1 MYLYL
6 NGEIVTRE
14 NARISPFDHGFLYGM
29 GVFETFRIYDGHP
42 FLLDDHLVRL
52 QDGLNELKIKKS
64 VDRAQVM
71 EIINNL
77 LSANGLKQ
85 AYVRLNVS
93 AGTGDV
99 GLPTGEYEVPTV
111 LVFMKDIPAVLEEKQ
126 ANFLQTARNTPEGD
140 IRLKSHHFLN
150 NIYGKREIGNNPNV
164 EGIFL
169 TKEGYLAEGIT
180 SNLFWV
186 TGDRLFT
193 PAVQTGILNGV
204 TRNFVIQLAKSIGLN
219 VQEGF
224 YHAEDLLGSD
234 EAFIT
239 NSIQEIVPLTD
250 IENHTLRGKKGPVT
264 KKLQYIYSKYRK
276 NLWSKNEITK
286 GI

>member
-250 IENHTLRGKKGPVT
+250 IKNHTLLGKKGPVT